1 MTTITTKEP
10 ALYESYSMGILW
22 NMTALTPEE
31 FNAAAVAPTPLDG
44 DALARTAAS
53 ERRLAEAWKIL
64 DAAKIE
70 RLRRNH
76 DEIDRCNR

>member
-1 MTTITTKEP
+1 MTTTQIPNPEVTGYT
-10 ALYESYSMGILW
+10 MGILW
-22 NMTALTPEE
+22 NMTALTPKE
-31 FNAAAVAPTPLDG
+31 FEHAAVSATPLDG
-44 DALARTAAS
+44 DALARTAAG

-76 DEIDRCNR
+76 GEIDRSNR